1 MKYAGEVVRSTDFGI
16 ACIRLNL
23 QRPDNLINTSITV
36 MCLMMGLAFSILALV
51 VRTITSPKIDVFP
64 LPFAMALIFGLPALR
79 NIQPYVP
86 PVGVLGDYFSFIWA
100 ELLVA
105 A

>member
-1 MKYAGEVVRSTDFGI
+1 
-16 ACIRLNL
+16 
-23 QRPDNLINTSITV
+23 
-36 MCLMMGLAFSILALV
+36 MMGLALSVLAMV
-51 VRTITSPKIDVFP
+51 VRTIASSKTFDVFP
-64 LPFAMALIFGLPALR
+64 LPFAIALIFGLPALR

-105 A
+105 ACAIMTALTWVIRTTRNTEPKL